1 MNSIKLLVL
10 MVIATVFVISLGAHP
25 GPERHPIEQELFDL
39 EAELRAEFNGL
50 ESRLNTRL
58 DNLSAPDD
66 AAIAVVVES
75 TVTEALV
82 GITQT
87 TNELNNQLEEVV
99 SSNRQLMY
107 YGIGAFAVLFAGF
120 IGMFS
125 YFQAKQKAL
134 K

>member
-10 MVIATVFVISLGAHP
+10 TVIATVFVISLGAHP

-39 EAELRAEFNGL
+39 EAELRAEINGL

-75 TVTEALV
+75 SVTEALV

-87 TNELNNQLEEVV
+87 TNRLNNQLEDIVAN
-99 SSNRQLMY
+99 NRQLMY
-107 YGIGAFAVLFAGF
+107 YGIGALAVLLVGF
-120 IGMFS
+120 IGMFA
-125 YFQAKQKAL
+125 YFQVKLKAL

>member
-10 MVIATVFVISLGAHP
+10 TVIATVFVISLGAHP

-39 EAELRAEFNGL
+39 EAELRAEINGL

-75 TVTEALV
+75 SVTEALV

-87 TNELNNQLEEVV
+87 TNRLNNQLEEIVAN
-99 SSNRQLMY
+99 NRQLMY
-107 YGIGAFAVLFAGF
+107 YGIGALAVLLVGF
-120 IGMFS
+120 IGMFA
-125 YFQAKQKAL
+125 YFQVKLKAL